1 MGKVFGKI
9 GLSEYPKPSL
19 EQTLT
24 KIELL
29 DAVYSPMYNRVKFQ
43 SIHI

>member
-9 GLSEYPKPSL
+9 GLPEYPKPSL
-19 EQTLT
+19 EQTLA

-29 DAVYSPMYNRVKFQ
+29 DAVYSLMYNKVKFQ
-43 SIHI
+43 SIDI